1 MKGLFTGISSIDFNR
16 FYLSISLHR
25 NPQSN
30 LSQLKSLTLSY
41 AVENSTGRSQYN
53 FPASA
58 PLPPPGQ
65 RPFAGARHGVHAS
78 ISGPVSSSP
87 NGFTRQPLSAYG
99 APRIPGTGLGPG
111 VRPAIPP
118 YNPAGQQQQQ
128 SQAPPAPPD
137 QYNQQQQQQPSQPF
151 QQPQPTAPP
160 VGMSNTPPPP
170 ALSPTQDLNAARAA
184 RPGRRQYARDTSAYI
199 AGDLPP
205 GAGGSMPTGGGSG
218 HGHSQSTAG
227 FFSPAAPAINDPNAA
242 NGGGGAGQFFSPGA
256 PTPGGQPNEF
266 VPPGAGAP
274 VPGAVGG
281 GAPVA
286 PGGAGGY
293 GGGVQQLGNQFG
305 QMGLG
310 GNATAGGPRQQANPA
325 TVDLIKTPL
334 NPLELMTM
342 NPPEIRLP
350 PNVRFLTI
358 PSFSFFEGIADTGRI
373 VTGFLLSI

>member
-1 MKGLFTGISSIDFNR
+1 MYT
-16 FYLSISLHR
+16 
-25 NPQSN
+25 
-30 LSQLKSLTLSY
+30 
-41 AVENSTGRSQYN
+41 ENSTGRSQYN

-118 YNPAGQQQQQ
+118 YNPGGQQQLQQQ
-128 SQAPPAPPD
+128 SQAPPLPSD
-137 QYNQQQQQQPSQPF
+137 QYNQQQQPPQSF
-151 QQPQPTAPP
+151 QQAQPNAPP

-170 ALSPTQDLNAARAA
+170 TLSPAQDLNAARAA

-199 AGDLPP
+199 AGDLAP
-205 GAGGSMPTGGGSG
+205 GAGGSMPSGGGGGSG

-242 NGGGGAGQFFSPGA
+242 NGIGGGQGQGQFFSPGA
-256 PTPGGQPNEF
+256 PTPGVSNEF

-274 VPGAVGG
+274 NSA
-281 GAPVA
+281 AAVA

-310 GNATAGGPRQQANPA
+310 GNAAGVGGGPRQQANPA

-350 PNVRFLTI
+350 PNVRFSQLSTLL
-358 PSFSFFEGIADTGRI
+358 PHFRGRR
-373 VTGFLLSI
+373 